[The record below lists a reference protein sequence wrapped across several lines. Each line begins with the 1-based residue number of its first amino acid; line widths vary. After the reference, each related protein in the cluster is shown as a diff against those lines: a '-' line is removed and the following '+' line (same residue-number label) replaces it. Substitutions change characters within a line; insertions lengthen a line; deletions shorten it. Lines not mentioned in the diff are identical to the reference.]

1 MKRKLSA
8 SILKITVILTV
19 VVSLVL
25 GVVFPVVAAPDETAP
40 QADRMPP
47 NVLRG
52 KVVSI
57 DEGKSSFVIESR
69 EGDEVTIAV
78 DDNTKYFKVR
88 AQHIAALAKRR
99 GASGQI
105 EAQGGELDDE
115 KSGSLRARFM
125 DRLPFLK
132 GAKANQAPPGQAKR
146 WLGEQE
152 IENEEPMQEEGQ
164 ELTANV
170 LNRGRGKGIPKARP
184 ARLNW
189 LRRLGEEAGFE
200 DIAIGDR
207 VEVRFAPGE
216 DTLTAKLVIIMKAP
230 VLQRVGGTIEAVSS
244 DSITIT
250 TADGNS
256 VTLSY
261 DENTTFIL
269 KGVIALEP
277 GQSVHAVYNSDDM
290 VAKMVR
296 MQPETAD

>member
-8 SILKITVILTV
+8 SILKITVILTI

-25 GVVFPVVAAPDETAP
+25 GVAFPGVAAPDETAP

-47 NVLRG
+47 NMLRG

-115 KSGSLRARFM
+115 GPGSLRARFM
-125 DRLPFLK
+125 GRLPFLK
-132 GAKANQAPPGQAKR
+132 GAKANQAPPGQAKK
-146 WLGEQE
+146 WLEEPE

-170 LNRGRGKGIPKARP
+170 LKRGRGKGMPKAGP
-184 ARLNW
+184 ARLNR
-189 LRRLGEEAGFE
+189 LSRLGEEAGFE

-207 VEVRFAPGE
+207 VAVRFAPGE
-216 DTLTAKLVIIMKAP
+216 DTLTAKLVLIMKAP
-230 VLQRVGGTIEAVSS
+230 TNRRISGTIDTVTDS
-244 DSITIT
+244 SITIVGT
-250 TADGNS
+250 DGSS

-277 GQSVHAVYNSDDM
+277 GQSVHAVYNSEDM
-290 VAKMVR
+290 VAKMVK